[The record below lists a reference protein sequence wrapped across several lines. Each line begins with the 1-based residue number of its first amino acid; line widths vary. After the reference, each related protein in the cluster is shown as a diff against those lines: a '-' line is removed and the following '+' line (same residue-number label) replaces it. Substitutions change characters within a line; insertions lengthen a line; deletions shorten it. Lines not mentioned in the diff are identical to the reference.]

1 MTPNHRFFRIARTMR
16 RALLLALVLSPVA
29 ASTHEYYGLDFTLIH
44 PWADATEE
52 DQLGAAP
59 VYFSMESVRAND
71 RLVRAST
78 RFAESVEFRSSD
90 APDAKVIKAIDIAPA
105 DKLDFGKGGPHMVLR
120 NLNVPLQWGRSYEM
134 TMVFEK
140 SGAMQVMVSIGAH

>member
-1 MTPNHRFFRIARTMR
+1 MTSIHRSFRTARAMR
-16 RALLLALVLSPVA
+16 RALLLALVLSPIA

-59 VYFSMESVRAND
+59 VYFSMES
-71 RLVRAST
+71 VRAST